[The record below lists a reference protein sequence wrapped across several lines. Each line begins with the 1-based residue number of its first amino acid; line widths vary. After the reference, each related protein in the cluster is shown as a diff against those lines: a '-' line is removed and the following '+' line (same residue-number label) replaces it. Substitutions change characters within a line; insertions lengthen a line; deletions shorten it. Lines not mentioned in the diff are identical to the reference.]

1 MAKGIQNIREGLSG
15 PIGKT
20 IAFSAMLTLA
30 LFFGWG
36 TVFSSSN
43 ANTIATVNDQIIDIY
58 DLDLEMREVQANL
71 NRELE
76 DPDFTLEE
84 EILRSLSIQS
94 LISDAVVLTYLQD
107 NGVKISDLTAYRL
120 LAETSLFLE
129 GDRFS
134 LEKVENF
141 ARQIG
146 ILPGKYI
153 QKIKNDIALGY
164 WISGLTGSFFI
175 TREEIEKNLN
185 LQSQTRDITFLRL
198 NKSEVE
204 DSINLTEEKI
214 LNFYDQN
221 HNLFQTPE
229 RAKARYL
236 EISLKEF
243 SKNLKVEPNEVVKEY
258 EAYRESFDTSIR
270 RSASHLMIK
279 ISDKI
284 SRTKALSIAEDLKR
298 KIESG
303 DNFELLVEQYSEDEG
318 TKNSGGI
325 LGISDGELFPS
336 EFEEVLLTLEVG
348 EVSNPV
354 LLDDSVHLLKLT
366 NIQSPKPE
374 DFDSLK
380 ISLEKELS
388 SSLALTSFLDLLEK
402 AADMTFSL
410 NNLDDLSKALK
421 LEIKE
426 TGLFTRSK
434 PDLNFNEEA
443 LLDKLFSDFSLR
455 EKGKISEV
463 IELNEERAII
473 FEIVEFQN
481 KETKE
486 FKKVKELVRTE
497 LKNNLLEEKLFTLE
511 KKILNDLNQG
521 RNISE
526 VSELEDFRLERYKE
540 LGRDSSL
547 LPRQVL
553 IEVFNT
559 PRSSYKENL
568 YSSVYLPQGEILIFK
583 LDNINEAQHK
593 FSEDQIDSFENVL
606 KRERSQSEL
615 LDLQYGMQNSAQII
629 TSS

>member
-1 MAKGIQNIREGLSG
+1 M
-15 PIGKT
+15 
-20 IAFSAMLTLA
+20 
-30 LFFGWG
+30 
-36 TVFSSSN
+36 
-43 ANTIATVNDQIIDIY
+43 
-58 DLDLEMREVQANL
+58 
-71 NRELE
+71 
-76 DPDFTLEE
+76 
-84 EILRSLSIQS
+84 
-94 LISDAVVLTYLQD
+94 
-107 NGVKISDLTAYRL
+107 
-120 LAETSLFLE
+120 
-129 GDRFS
+129 
-134 LEKVENF
+134 
-141 ARQIG
+141 
-146 ILPGKYI
+146 
-153 QKIKNDIALGY
+153 
-164 WISGLTGSFFI
+164 
-175 TREEIEKNLN
+175 
-185 LQSQTRDITFLRL
+185 
-198 NKSEVE
+198 E

-258 EAYRESFDTSIR
+258 ESYRESFDTSIR

-284 SRTKALSIAEDLKR
+284 SQTEALSIAEDLKR

-336 EFEEVLLTLEVG
+336 KFEEVLLTLEVG

-354 LLDDSVHLLKLT
+354 FLDDSVHLLKLT

-410 NNLDDLSKALK
+410 NNLDDLSKVLK

-526 VSELEDFRLERYKE
+526 VSELEDFRFERYKE

-547 LPRQVL
+547 LPKQVL

-615 LDLQYGMQNSAQII
+615 LDLQYGMQNYAQII